1 MNSWLSEN
9 GLDATNL
16 SATGDW
22 LSVQMPVSAVND
34 LLAAN
39 YSVFTHAATG
49 KQVIRTLA
57 YSVPT
62 ALASHL
68 DFVHPSIS

>member
-9 GLDATNL
+9 GLDATKL
-16 SATGDW
+16 SVTGDW
-22 LSVQMPVSAVND
+22 LSVQMPVSAAND
-34 LLAAN
+34 FLAAN
-39 YSVFTHAATG
+39 YSVFTHATTG

-57 YSVPT
+57 YSIP
-62 ALASHL
+62 ADLASHL